1 MYKNGKYWHTSLMV
15 NGKRISR
22 SLRTKDKKIA
32 KTRIK
37 EVQNELWDEIKNGSD
52 KRKPA
57 ISTIKLVNQY
67 RDYKRK
73 IKAWGLSTQKTNKHV
88 LNKWHKEGG
97 VTAQNK
103 STIASQSKIVN
114 GFMNWANR
122 RYKVDFK
129 ILPIR
134 EGDGRE
140 RTYSKKELDLLF
152 NSKEKC
158 MWGKYEDSVS
168 MHGCPSVIPKS
179 FLKFAYYT
187 GARQGE
193 LLNIESVQDGF
204 MIASGKRDRRVVKL
218 TIQAINV
225 IKNVNIKEWNWE
237 PHHITDAFFN
247 YTKKINIENAHFKDL
262 RRTFGLNFLLQGG
275 TMYQLSKL
283 LGHKNLKTTER
294 HYAPLMAIHVKNF
307 TL

>member
-1 MYKNGKYWHTSLMV
+1 MV
-15 NGKRISR
+15 NGKRISA

-32 KTRIK
+32 KTRVK
-37 EVQNELWDEIKNGSD
+37 EVQNELYAQIKQGKD
-52 KRKPA
+52 RRKSA
-57 ISTIKLVNQY
+57 ISTIKLIN
-67 RDYKRK
+67 RYKLYK
-73 IKAWGLSTQKTNKHV
+73 KNKGDWSLSTQRTNKHV
-88 LNKWHKEGG
+88 LGKWYREGG
-97 VTAQNK
+97 ITAQNK
-103 STIASQSKIVN
+103 STIASQSKIIN
-114 GFMNWANR
+114 GFVNWANK
-122 RYKVDFK
+122 RYKVSFK
-129 ILPIR
+129 RLKIK
-134 EGDGRE
+134 EADGRE

-168 MHGCPSVIPKS
+168 MDGCPSIIPKS

-204 MIASGKRDRRVVKL
+204 MIARGKRDRRVIKL
-218 TIQAINV
+218 TSQAIKV
-225 IKNVNIKEWNWE
+225 IKGCNIKEWNWK

-247 YTKKINIENAHFKDL
+247 YTKKLNIDNAHFKDL

-283 LGHKNLKTTER
+283 LGHKNLKTTEN
-294 HYAPLMAIHVKNF
+294 HYAPLLAIYINNF
-307 TL
+307 RL